1 MICEERSNPQSP
13 ILLSIVPITRPVA
26 ANMPGLMVQNTA
38 VALTS
43 DTLCQLRNQ
52 IPALMGP
59 IFDMTTG
66 DIRVAD
72 ISTATDTVLAAAMWN
87 EVYPTDTRYVII
99 CPEKERTV
107 K

>member
-1 MICEERSNPQSP
+1 
-13 ILLSIVPITRPVA
+13 
-26 ANMPGLMVQNTA
+26 MPDLTLQKTA
-38 VALTS
+38 VAPTRVK
-43 DTLCQLRNQ
+43 LCQLRNH

-72 ISTATDTVLAAAMWN
+72 ISNATDPVLAAAMWN